1 VFSSPSTSWSLEF
14 YTVKVNKSF
23 HCINSTPLCLGRLS
37 LIIRLTLSP
46 SVFDNLLIRPSVA
59 SHDVYFSDLSISF
72 AFFSSLRFA
81 SSYLRFSSS
90 SLRFAFFSSRS
101 AFSSSLRFAS
111 SYLRFSS
118 SSLRFAFF
126 SSRSAFSSSL
136 RFAFFSSRSA
146 SSSSLRFAFFS
157 SRSASSFSRYFVIFS
172 LSTLLTNL
180 FSSLL
185 CSSLMVLLYCMSS
198 KLLALFK
205 PADCARRLF
214 SALDRQKQPAS
225 FLLEEKTV

>member
-72 AFFSSLRFA
+72 AFF
-81 SSYLRFSSS
+81 
-90 SLRFAFFSSRS
+90 
-101 AFSSSLRFAS
+101 SSLRFAS

>member
-1 VFSSPSTSWSLEF
+1 
-14 YTVKVNKSF
+14 
-23 HCINSTPLCLGRLS
+23 
-37 LIIRLTLSP
+37 
-46 SVFDNLLIRPSVA
+46 
-59 SHDVYFSDLSISF
+59 VYFSDLSISF

-81 SSYLRFSSS
+81 SSYLRF
-90 SLRFAFFSSRS
+90 
-101 AFSSSLRFAS
+101 
-111 SYLRFSS
+111 
-118 SSLRFAFF
+118 
-126 SSRSAFSSSL
+126 
-136 RFAFFSSRSA
+136 